1 MSAIGGA
8 AYFPERAA
16 VLADVA
22 ALCESADGAAER
34 VARIAKVVRVRVAA
48 QKLFL
53 CSVFSAPCAL
63 AATCAPPPAP
73 PCLRS

>member
-48 QKLFL
+48 QRPFF
-53 CSVFSAPCAL
+53 SAPSFSAPCAL
-63 AATCAPPPAP
+63 AATCTPSPAP
-73 PCLRS
+73 P

>member
-34 VARIAKVVRVRVAA
+34 VARIAKVVR
-48 QKLFL
+48 
-53 CSVFSAPCAL
+53 
-63 AATCAPPPAP
+63 
-73 PCLRS
+73 